1 MLKMASGLIP
11 GFNVQ
16 GFWTAIL
23 GSMVISLVSWLL
35 NSFISDQGSVSYIN
49 VQRREHNT
57 KRRIHGNTG
66 DDDTID
72 LEDKGNNHWE

>member
-1 MLKMASGLIP
+1 MLKMASGVIP

-16 GFWTAIL
+16 GFWTAIF
-23 GSMVISLVSWLL
+23 GSMIISLISWLL

-49 VQRREHNT
+49 VQRHDRN
-57 KRRIHGNTG
+57 RRIDGVAG

-72 LEDKGNNHWE
+72 LKKKDNNRWE